1 MAEKVLNAVG
11 VGYKICPEDIPGTTD
26 INFYFYNVDKCEGIP
41 GSLCC
46 TEEDVGA
53 TFLSAIVS

>member
-1 MAEKVLNAVG
+1 MAEKVPNAVG

-41 GSLCC
+41 GSL
-46 TEEDVGA
+46 
-53 TFLSAIVS
+53 